1 MKNAHKDIIMNHD
14 IFISGKDI
22 TKGVDDFYSIILLVK
37 EALLKVIEEIKWTAR
52 SEIDMD
58 K

>member
-1 MKNAHKDIIMNHD
+1 MNHD

>member
-1 MKNAHKDIIMNHD
+1 MNHD
-14 IFISGKDI
+14 IFISGKEI
-22 TKGVDDFYSIILLVK
+22 PNSADDFDSIILLVR
-37 EALLKVIEEIKWTAR
+37 EALFKVIEEIKWTAR